1 MARRVLVVGLGRFGR
16 ALAETLWKARAE
28 VIALDSD
35 AALIADVKGTTSAAF
50 VGDVTDSSVLEEVGA
65 REVDAAVVTFGEQ
78 FEASVLCVAALREL
92 GVKEIV
98 ARAVTPQK
106 ASILER
112 VGATRVVQPDA
123 EAGERLALDLTSR
136 VASDLLQF
144 AAEFRV
150 VPWLVPSSFAGR
162 TVSSIAGEH
171 REKVHCLGFRRAG
184 SKTIELPKADTVLA
198 AGDMVLVA
206 GADDDVARV
215 VALVE

>member
-1 MARRVLVVGLGRFGR
+1 
-16 ALAETLWKARAE
+16 
-28 VIALDSD
+28 
-35 AALIADVKGTTSAAF
+35 VKETTSAAF

-65 REVDAAVVTFGEQ
+65 REVDAAVVTFGER

-98 ARAVTPQK
+98 ARAVSPQK
-106 ASILER
+106 ARILER

-136 VASDLLQF
+136 VASDLLQL

-150 VPWLVPSSFAGR
+150 VPWLVPTSLAGR
-162 TVSSIAGEH
+162 TIASVSAEH
-171 REKVHCLGFRRAG
+171 HERVHCLGFRRAG
-184 SKTIELPKADTVLA
+184 GKTIELPKADIVLG